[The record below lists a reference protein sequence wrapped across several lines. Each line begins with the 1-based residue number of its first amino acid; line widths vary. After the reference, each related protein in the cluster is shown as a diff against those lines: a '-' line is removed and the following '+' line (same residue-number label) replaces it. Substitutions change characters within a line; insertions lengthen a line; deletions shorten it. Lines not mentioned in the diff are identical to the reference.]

1 MSRRL
6 AFRMGIALCLGA
18 ILILL
23 GAFEWNLRL
32 QRRHLEDLVGL
43 AADGVAET
51 IRGATRDGML
61 RNDSEEVLRII
72 ENIGAQRGIARIRI
86 FNKEGRIR
94 TSTDRAEVGSLV
106 DIRAEQCV
114 ACHKTGQKL
123 DRLDRPDRLRVFRA
137 ADGRRILGVIA
148 PIHNEPTCTSCHT
161 HPAHQ
166 SVLGVLDVQLSM
178 AGVDDALRASERQLA
193 LGLAATGAA
202 VLLLAGGLL
211 WRMVLAPVG
220 RLTAAM
226 ARVQA
231 GDLSTRVPVASTD
244 EIGGMAESWN
254 RMTGELARTKDALE
268 DVNRTLERRVEDKTS
283 ELKQA
288 HERLLV
294 SEKMASLGKL
304 AAVVAHEIN
313 NPLAGIRTYARLLRR
328 RFGGVPEPEGDRGIP
343 TRASPADPETDRIL
357 EMVESEAARCG
368 NIVRNLLVFGR
379 SSGGLFTEEDP
390 RVILQRCHLLVRHQ
404 AEMLGVSLAL
414 EVPEDAFRLV
424 CDAGQVQQMVLALAM
439 NALEATPPGGSVT
452 FALRAGPA
460 GGLAIE
466 VRDNG
471 CGIPE
476 ECLPRIYE
484 PFFTTKA
491 TGKGVGLGLSVVY
504 GIVHGHGGTIDVQ
517 SQTNVGTTFT
527 VHLPRRPPEP
537 TAEPGK
543 ERSRPS

>member
-6 AFRMGIALCLGA
+6 AFRMGLALCLGA
-18 ILILL
+18 LLILI

-32 QRRHLEDLVGL
+32 QRRHLEDLMGL

-61 RNDSEEVLRII
+61 RNDTEEVLRII

-94 TSTDRAEVGSLV
+94 TSTDQGEVGTLV

-114 ACHKTGQKL
+114 ACHKTGQ
-123 DRLDRPDRLRVFRA
+123 RLDRVDRTDRVRMFRA
-137 ADGRRILGVIA
+137 ADGHRVLGVIA

-161 HPAHQ
+161 HPASQ
-166 SVLGVLDVQLSM
+166 SILGVLDVQLSM
-178 AGVDDALRASERQLA
+178 AGVDEALRASERQLA
-193 LGLAATGAA
+193 LGLAATGVAI
-202 VLLLAGGLL
+202 LLLAGALL

-231 GDLSTRVPVASTD
+231 GDLATRVPVGSTD

-268 DVNRTLERRVEDKTS
+268 EVNRNLERRVQDKTS

-328 RFGGVPEPEGDRGIP
+328 RLGGVAGPGDDGGAAP
-343 TRASPADPETDRIL
+343 PAPPPDPETDRIL

-368 NIVRNLLVFGR
+368 DIVRNLLVFGR
-379 SSGGLFTEEDP
+379 SSGGLFTEEDA
-390 RVILQRCHLLVRHQ
+390 RAILERCRLLVRHQ
-404 AEMLGVSLAL
+404 AEMLGIALSLEA
-414 EVPEDAFRLV
+414 PEDVPRLT
-424 CDAGQVQQMVLALAM
+424 CDAGQLQQMVLALAM

-452 FALRAGPA
+452 FALRPTREGD
-460 GGLAIE
+460 GLAIE

-476 ECLPRIYE
+476 ECLPRTYE

-504 GIVHGHGGTIDVQ
+504 GIVQGHGGTIEVQ
-517 SQTNVGTTFT
+517 SDGNRGTTFT
-527 VHLPRRPPEP
+527 VRLPWRPPGAG
-537 TAEPGK
+537 T
-543 ERSRPS
+543 ERSRAS